1 MSILTAYLIK
11 NCLYHS
17 NKSAGREGGLSGRCR
32 KMRVKPSSII
42 TECQYILPTTN
53 KLINDTASGLFR
65 NGKVSIRKQEL
76 EELKVVA

>member
-1 MSILTAYLIK
+1 
-11 NCLYHS
+11 
-17 NKSAGREGGLSGRCR
+17 
-32 KMRVKPSSII
+32 MRVKPSSII